1 MELDEGSRRKKAK
14 TDVVESDVSVDI
26 GSKEGKSG
34 SIVEN
39 PNSSDKK
46 KKAKKSVSEHASGDS
61 QIIEASGDL
70 KLETRKKVCFDDA
83 KIGDGKSM
91 NDEETSGVTNS
102 EVGVVIEEGKSKKS
116 KKEKRRKSNLESES
130 IAADDTGPNDVARI
144 SSSEKKIVCGNT
156 EEVEHVKK
164 KKKKRKEVVFGVTE
178 IEEHI
183 KEKKPKKKKSDIG
196 AVSAEKELVN
206 NTDVT
211 SISDGESAKDKA
223 GKKRKKKS
231 GTVNSKSNAD
241 AGASVNDEGNE
252 PTEPSEKSN
261 LKKTPRKVK
270 FADSVEVF
278 SLTDNFSEG
287 EENIVDGG
295 NSSERKKELAEGS
308 NLVQGKRFSKEEDE
322 MIRNAVLQYVEDH
335 HLGEDGV
342 EMVMKCKKHQDK
354 VKDCWKEIAEVLPWR
369 HKDSIYNRAHI
380 LFERS
385 ENRRWTKEE
394 LEEVRMYHEK
404 YGPKWR
410 NLADELGRNRIHVKD
425 AFRQVRLPNKKTG
438 HWSQEEYQ
446 TLFNLVNK
454 DLRVRAFMDRKSKHG
469 MLRDNIGWEAISQN
483 LSTRTDP
490 VCCQKWYAQLTSSLV
505 VDGKWADTD
514 DYRLLMALDELDATC
529 EEDVDWDYLLEHRS
543 GDVCRRRWNEM
554 VRHIGEHA
562 KKSFSE
568 QVETLSQRYCPD
580 VLDARETYD
589 SKPFVDA

>member
-1 MELDEGSRRKKAK
+1 MK
-14 TDVVESDVSVDI
+14 
-26 GSKEGKSG
+26 
-34 SIVEN
+34 
-39 PNSSDKK
+39 
-46 KKAKKSVSEHASGDS
+46 
-61 QIIEASGDL
+61 
-70 KLETRKKVCFDDA
+70 TRKKVCVDDA
-83 KIGDGKSM
+83 KIGDGKTM

-102 EVGVVIEEGKSKKS
+102 EVGVVIEEGKGKKS
-116 KKEKRRKSNLESES
+116 KKEKRQKSNLESES
-130 IAADDTGPNDVARI
+130 IGVDDTGPNDVGCI

-164 KKKKRKEVVFGVTE
+164 KKKKRKEDVCGVTE

-183 KEKKPKKKKSDIG
+183 KEKKPKKNKSDVG

-231 GTVNSKSNAD
+231 GTGNSKSNAD
-241 AGASVNDEGNE
+241 AGASVNE

-287 EENIVDGG
+287 EENVVDGG
-295 NSSERKKELAEGS
+295 NSSKRKKKVVEGS
-308 NLVQGKRFSKEEDE
+308 NIVQGKRFSKEEDE
-322 MIRNAVLQYVEDH
+322 LIRNAVLQYVEDR

-342 EMVMKCKKHQDK
+342 EMVMKCGKHRDK

-369 HKDSIYNRAHI
+369 HKDSVYSRAHI

-394 LEEVRMYHEK
+394 LEEVRKYHEK

-410 NLADELGRNRIHVKD
+410 NLADELGRNRTHVKD

-469 MLRDNIGWEAISQN
+469 MLRDNIGWEAISEK
-483 LSTRTDP
+483 LLTRTDP

-543 GDVCRRRWNEM
+543 GDVCRKRWNEM

-589 SKPFVDA
+589 NKPFVDV